1 MYWKV
6 SREFKESFKW
16 VSRKLKKKKLS
27 RVFHKVLFCDFF
39 VAWLSSKLPV
49 KILESR
55 IYLCE

>member
-49 KILESR
+49 KKEGML
-55 IYLCE
+55 